1 MEKIYKMEDGE
12 SLTIIIDKGKNALK
26 ISREGDNLKT
36 TSIESF
42 RKNDN
47 VLIRTLN
54 EKKFQQ
60 YTYINAVYDILESL
74 IGNDLEKKKKLN
86 RYVDNLTKDVYGEKY
101 TGKDIIIEDK
111 YHISVAT
118 YKYDHPKKI
127 NK

>member
-74 IGNDLEKKKKLN
+74 IGNDLDML
-86 RYVDNLTKDVYGEKY
+86 
-101 TGKDIIIEDK
+101 IILRRMYMAKSILVK
-111 YHISVAT
+111 T
-118 YKYDHPKKI
+118 
-127 NK
+127 